1 MATNQPEAVD
11 HDLVTRTRLAVLRLA
26 RRLRQ
31 QVTPGITPSQQSALA
46 AIEHR
51 GPLTLGE
58 LAAYE
63 NVQPPSITR
72 IVGNLEA
79 AELVERTTATADR
92 RVSLVQITGQ
102 GRAELQTIRTQRD
115 AWLAGQLATL
125 EPDELQ
131 RVRAALPVLD
141 KILGLEDA
149 AADPPPSASGT
160 GSASTAGQP
169 APSSARD

>member
-1 MATNQPEAVD
+1 MATKSGDGAD
-11 HDLVTRTRLAVLRLA
+11 SDLVTHTRLAVLRLA

-79 AELVERTTATADR
+79 AELVERTTAPSDR
-92 RVSLVQITGQ
+92 RVSLVQITEA
-102 GRAELQTIRTQRD
+102 GRGELEAIRDQRN

-125 EPDELQ
+125 EPRERNQLE
-131 RVRAALPVLD
+131 AALPVLD
-141 KILGLEDA
+141 KILGI
-149 AADPPPSASGT
+149 
-160 GSASTAGQP
+160 
-169 APSSARD
+169 

>member
-1 MATNQPEAVD
+1 VWSDSAMAMKRPNAVD
-11 HDLVTRTRLAVLRLA
+11 EDLVTRTRLAVLRLA

-79 AELVERTTATADR
+79 ADLVERTTAAADR

-102 GRAELQTIRTQRD
+102 GRDELQAIRTQRD

-125 EPDELQ
+125 SPDELD

-141 KILGLEDA
+141 KILGL
-149 AADPPPSASGT
+149 DPEPSPKPE
-160 GSASTAGQP
+160 P
-169 APSSARD
+169 APRRGT

>member
-1 MATNQPEAVD
+1 MSDPPGEIDQE
-11 HDLVTRTRLAVLRLA
+11 LVTRTRLAVLRLA

-31 QVTPGITPSQQSALA
+31 QMTPGITPSQQSALA

-79 AELVERTTATADR
+79 AELVERTTAAADR
-92 RVSLVQITGQ
+92 RVSLVQVTQ
-102 GRAELQTIRTQRD
+102 LGRDELQAIRNQRD
-115 AWLAGQLATL
+115 AWLA
-125 EPDELQ
+125 Q
-131 RVRAALPVLD
+131 RL
-141 KILGLEDA
+141 
-149 AADPPPSASGT
+149 
-160 GSASTAGQP
+160 
-169 APSSARD
+169 

>member
-1 MATNQPEAVD
+1 MGTNRPTAVD
-11 HDLVTRTRLAVLRLA
+11 QDLVTRTRLAVLRLA

-79 AELVERTTATADR
+79 ADLVERTTAAADR
-92 RVSLVQITGQ
+92 RVSLVQITRQGQ
-102 GRAELQTIRTQRD
+102 RG
-115 AWLAGQLATL
+115 
-125 EPDELQ
+125 
-131 RVRAALPVLD
+131 
-141 KILGLEDA
+141 
-149 AADPPPSASGT
+149 
-160 GSASTAGQP
+160 
-169 APSSARD
+169 APSHPHPA

>member
-1 MATNQPEAVD
+1 MATTPRPVPKRPARRNSGPGLD
-11 HDLVTRTRLAVLRLA
+11 DDLVTRTRLAVLRVS

-31 QVTPGITPSQQSALA
+31 QVSPGITPSQQSALA

-79 AELVERTTATADR
+79 TGLVERTSDESDR
-92 RVSLVQITGQ
+92 RVSLVQITDAGHD
-102 GRAELQTIRTQRD
+102 ELGAIRSQRN
-115 AWLAGQLATL
+115 AWLAQRLATL
-125 EPDELQ
+125 DDDDLAQ
-131 RVRAALPVLD
+131 LRAALAVFD
-141 KILGLEDA
+141 KILELDE
-149 AADPPPSASGT
+149 
-160 GSASTAGQP
+160 
-169 APSSARD
+169 

>member
-1 MATNQPEAVD
+1 MSDPAGEIDQE
-11 HDLVTRTRLAVLRLA
+11 LVTRTRLAVLRLA

-31 QVTPGITPSQQSALA
+31 QMTPGITPSQQSALA

-92 RVSLVQITGQ
+92 RVSLVQITQ
-102 GRAELQTIRTQRD
+102 LGRDELQAIRSQRD
-115 AWLAGQLATL
+115 AWLAQRLATL
-125 EPDELQ
+125 EPGEMAKVQ
-131 RVRAALPVLD
+131 AALPVLD
-141 KILGLEDA
+141 RILGL
-149 AADPPPSASGT
+149 DPDS
-160 GSASTAGQP
+160 
-169 APSSARD
+169 

>member
-1 MATNQPEAVD
+1 MSDPAGEIDQE
-11 HDLVTRTRLAVLRLA
+11 LVTRTRLAVLRLA

-31 QVTPGITPSQQSALA
+31 QMTPGITPSQQSALA

-92 RVSLVQITGQ
+92 RVSLVQITQ
-102 GRAELQTIRTQRD
+102 LGRDELQAIRSQRD
-115 AWLAGQLATL
+115 AWLAQRLATL
-125 EPDELQ
+125 DPGEMAKVE
-131 RVRAALPVLD
+131 AALPVLD
-141 KILGLEDA
+141 RILGLGDSE
-149 AADPPPSASGT
+149 PPP
-160 GSASTAGQP
+160 
-169 APSSARD
+169 ARSQGR

>member
-1 MATNQPEAVD
+1 MSDPAGEIDQE
-11 HDLVTRTRLAVLRLA
+11 LVTRTRLAVLRLA

-79 AELVERTTATADR
+79 AELVERTTAAADR
-92 RVSLVQITGQ
+92 RVSLVQITQ
-102 GRAELQTIRTQRD
+102 LGRDELQAIRSQRD
-115 AWLAGQLATL
+115 AWLAQRLATL
-125 EPDELQ
+125 DPKEMAKVE
-131 RVRAALPVLD
+131 AALPVLD
-141 KILGLEDA
+141 RILGL
-149 AADPPPSASGT
+149 DPDS
-160 GSASTAGQP
+160 
-169 APSSARD
+169 

>member
-1 MATNQPEAVD
+1 MANGTAGEVD
-11 HDLVTRTRLAVLRLA
+11 QELVTRTRLAVLRLA

-31 QVTPGITPSQQSALA
+31 QMTPGITPSQQSALA

-79 AELVERTTATADR
+79 ADLVERTTAAADR
-92 RVSLVQITGQ
+92 RVSLVQVTQ
-102 GRAELQTIRTQRD
+102 RGRDELQAIRSQRD
-115 AWLAGQLATL
+115 AWLAQQLATL
-125 EPDELQ
+125 EPDELA
-131 RVRAALPVLD
+131 RVQDALPVLD
-141 KILGLEDA
+141 KILGLEAGGAPKD
-149 AADPPPSASGT
+149 
-160 GSASTAGQP
+160 TARRP
-169 APSSARD
+169 

>member
-1 MATNQPEAVD
+1 MWSDSAMAMKRPNAVD
-11 HDLVTRTRLAVLRLA
+11 EDLVTRTRLAVLRLA

-79 AELVERTTATADR
+79 ADLVERTTAAADR

-102 GRAELQTIRTQRD
+102 GRDELQAIRTQRD

-125 EPDELQ
+125 SPDELD

-141 KILGLEDA
+141 KILGL
-149 AADPPPSASGT
+149 DPEPSPKPE
-160 GSASTAGQP
+160 P
-169 APSSARD
+169 APRRGT

>member
-1 MATNQPEAVD
+1 MATSRSPAVD
-11 HDLVTRTRLAVLRLA
+11 NDLVTRTRLAVLRLA

-58 LAAYE
+58 LATYE

-92 RVSLVQITGQ
+92 RVSLVQITRQ
-102 GRAELQTIRTQRD
+102 GRDELQAIRTQRD

-125 EPDELQ
+125 EPDELE

-141 KILGLEDA
+141 KILGLEPTPPDQPPAAGGKGRDA
-149 AADPPPSASGT
+149 
-160 GSASTAGQP
+160 
-169 APSSARD
+169 

>member
-1 MATNQPEAVD
+1 MDQE
-11 HDLVTRTRLAVLRLA
+11 LVTRTRLAVLRLA

-31 QVTPGITPSQQSALA
+31 QMVPGITPSQQSALA

-79 AELVERTTATADR
+79 AELVERTTAAADR
-92 RVSLVQITGQ
+92 RVSLVQVTQ
-102 GRAELQTIRTQRD
+102 RGRDELQAIRSQRD

-125 EPDELQ
+125 TPRELAT
-131 RVRAALPVLD
+131 VRDALPVLD
-141 KILGLEDA
+141 RILGLDED
-149 AADPPPSASGT
+149 
-160 GSASTAGQP
+160 GQP
-169 APSSARD
+169 SVAGRDG